1 MTLTLAAL
9 LISTVAATS
18 TLALGYGLAGLWPAT
33 LLLLALG
40 SLWLLGQQQG
50 WGWVASVALVFFVG
64 AAAVGLWLDLGAGWM
79 LLGVVAALSAWDLDR
94 FTQRQRGA
102 ERIEKARELERRHL
116 QRLLIVD
123 SLGLLLATA
132 GLQVRVGVSFGG
144 AFSLTLL
151 AVLGLSRVIGFLR
164 RESD

>member
-1 MTLTLAAL
+1 L

-33 LLLLALG
+33 LLLLVLG
-40 SLWLLGQQQG
+40 SFWLLGQQRG

-64 AAAVGLWLDLGAGWM
+64 AAAVGFWLDLGAGWM

-94 FTQRQRGA
+94 FAQRRRGA
-102 ERIEKARELERRHL
+102 ERVEKARELERRHL

-132 GLQVRVGVSFGG
+132 GLQVRVRVGFGG

-164 RESD
+164 RESG